1 MIDDLKADSAR
12 WEAERQR
19 RAAKSPAGM
28 SSGRKP
34 EYLERAHAFAAET
47 SSPDGSLSYPKQYS
61 GHPAPE
67 YQTEIEQEAYSKAK
81 DYSTSALMQR
91 YIEDTDDLQDR
102 LNTGSR
108 EIEQQQTEDILLPS
122 PLRPKSSIIIA
133 SGSKPVHRKVK
144 PIQGD
149 AVLVD
154 HLGNGTQP
162 DIAQA
167 AALEPLNS
175 NNEPGESSPAAW
187 LHAKSGADDNS
198 LRDFT
203 RRYPRPFAG
212 NSGVSREEAYEEVE
226 HDDRHRK
233 TTLDFLDLSQRK

>member
-12 WEAERQR
+12 WGAERQR
-19 RAAKSPAGM
+19 RAAQSPAGM

-61 GHPAPE
+61 GLPAPE

-81 DYSTSALMQR
+81 DYSTSALMQK

-108 EIEQQQTEDILLPS
+108 DIEQQQTEDILLLP
-122 PLRPKSSIIIA
+122 PLRPRVIMA

-162 DIAQA
+162 DVAQA
-167 AALEPLNS
+167 DALEPLNS
-175 NNEPGESSPAAW
+175 NNKPVKSIPAAW
-187 LHAKSGADDNS
+187 LHDESGADDN
-198 LRDFT
+198 LMRDFT
-203 RRYPRPFAG
+203 PRYPRPFAG
-212 NSGVSREEAYEEVE
+212 KSGVSREEAYEEAE
-226 HDDRHRK
+226 HDDRHRR
-233 TTLDFLDLSQRK
+233 TTLGFLDLAQRK